1 MQILL
6 RMLDLLPLPQRVV
19 EGVLRIGKHRQHGG
33 TLTCRPNS
41 ERGTTFRLELPARA
55 AHVTLKKTK
64 AAAL

>member
-1 MQILL
+1 VV
-6 RMLDLLPLPQRVV
+6 VV
-19 EGVLRIGKHRQHGG
+19 ENIFARLSHAKHEHHPEDRFAKHGG